1 MQMYG
6 NVNVP
11 AKGDGGTRIGAVL
24 LRRWKEG
31 AMGRTPAGET
41 REKVFAFVR
50 DRLLAGQP
58 PTVREVQEALGFR
71 AVRTAQQHLERLVED
86 GRLVAGRH
94 RARGYR
100 LPGSVPGAR
109 TVLAPVLGRVPA
121 GALDEAMEDPD
132 GYLPVDARGAAA
144 GDLFA
149 LRVRGESMT
158 GVGILPGDLVIV
170 GRQPTAAS
178 GDVVVARVGDEATVK
193 TFRMRGQRV
202 ELRPENSAFEPI
214 VLDAGEVAIL
224 GKVIEVRRILDAR
237 GVTG

>member
-1 MQMYG
+1 
-6 NVNVP
+6 
-11 AKGDGGTRIGAVL
+11 
-24 LRRWKEG
+24 
-31 AMGRTPAGET
+31 MGRTPAGET

-100 LPGSVPGAR
+100 LPGSTSGSR

-121 GALDEAMEDPD
+121 GALDEAIEDPD

-158 GVGILPGDLVIV
+158 GAGILPGDLVIV
-170 GRQPTAAS
+170 RRQPTAAT

-193 TFRMRGQRV
+193 TFRPRGRRV
-202 ELRPENSAFEPI
+202 ELRSENPAFEPI
-214 VLDAGEVAIL
+214 VLDAGEVVIL

-237 GVTG
+237 GVTGA

>member
-1 MQMYG
+1 
-6 NVNVP
+6 
-11 AKGDGGTRIGAVL
+11 
-24 LRRWKEG
+24 
-31 AMGRTPAGET
+31 MGRTPAGET

-100 LPGSVPGAR
+100 LPGSTPGAR

-170 GRQPTAAS
+170 RRQPTAAS

>member
-1 MQMYG
+1 
-6 NVNVP
+6 
-11 AKGDGGTRIGAVL
+11 
-24 LRRWKEG
+24 
-31 AMGRTPAGET
+31 MGRTPAGET
-41 REKVFAFVR
+41 RKKVFAFVR

-58 PTVREVQEALGFR
+58 PTVREVQEAFGFR

-100 LPGSVPGAR
+100 LPGLSQGLR

-121 GALDEAMEDPD
+121 GALDEAIEDPD
-132 GYLPVDARGAAA
+132 SYLPVDARGAAS

-170 GRQPTAAS
+170 RRQPTAAN
-178 GDVVVARVGDEATVK
+178 GDVVVARVGDDATVK
-193 TFRMRGQRV
+193 TFRSRGRRGGAVSREPRV
-202 ELRPENSAFEPI
+202 RANRARRRRGRDSREGDRGPADPGSAWRHGR
-214 VLDAGEVAIL
+214 L
-224 GKVIEVRRILDAR
+224 
-237 GVTG
+237 TGGRWRWRTQQQS